1 MALATQCPHC
11 GTTFRVAHDQLKLR
25 AGMVRC
31 GQCRQVFNGIAHL
44 LPPTFPA
51 ALPPD
56 GQQKIEP
63 AAIGTEQRKEPI
75 LPAAASQPTITPAQV
90 ADDAKTG
97 AGTNLAPVFAA
108 IPATMPAAIIVTA
121 VTAVTAQPPDTA
133 PVTPLKYDPDDDDLE
148 ELDYEALG
156 RMTLLHIAQAEPPVE
171 QYYPTSTAAPDTA
184 PPEQLAPET
193 RLLTAANTDSA
204 PTSPDP
210 DRIAYPLP
218 AQASPVA
225 APAVENAVQEE
236 PSFVTATRRQ
246 QHRKHRTRILIG
258 VSSAILAL
266 VFLVQA
272 SYALRNQIAAHLPQA
287 KPALLA
293 ICQVLGCSISL
304 PAQIDAI
311 TIESSE
317 LQAQTSPAGTL
328 VLTLLLRNR
337 SSTVQTW
344 PNIELTLND
353 GNQRAILRRVF
364 TPKEF
369 PVPSAGIAE
378 GIAANSEQSVRLTFT
393 LTQLQAAGYR
403 VVLFYP

>member
-11 GTTFRVAHDQLKLR
+11 RTTFRVAHDQLKLR

-44 LPPTFPA
+44 LPP
-51 ALPPD
+51 ALPPA

-63 AAIGTEQRKEPI
+63 AAISTEERGAPI
-75 LPAAASQPTITPAQV
+75 LPAAESQTSSTPTQA

-97 AGTNLAPVFAA
+97 GQSGAGTNPAPDVDA
-108 IPATMPAAIIVTA
+108 IPAAISAAMPAAIN

-156 RMTLLHIAQAEPPVE
+156 RMTLLHFAQAEPPVE
-171 QYYPTSTAAPDTA
+171 QYYSSATATPNATLPAP
-184 PPEQLAPET
+184 LAPEA

-204 PTSPDP
+204 PTPP

-225 APAVENAVQEE
+225 APAVKNTVQEE

-246 QHRKHRTRILIG
+246 QHRKHRTRMLFG
-258 VSSAILAL
+258 VGSAILAL
-266 VFLVQA
+266 VLLAQA
-272 SYALRNQIAAHLPQA
+272 SYALRNPIAAHLPQA

-304 PAQIDAI
+304 PAQIDAT

-317 LQAQTSPAGTL
+317 LQAQTSPADTL

-337 SSTVQTW
+337 SSTAQAW

-364 TPKEF
+364 TPREF
-369 PVPSAGIAE
+369 PVSAAGIAE

-393 LTQLQAAGYR
+393 LPQLQAAGYR

>member
-11 GTTFRVAHDQLKLR
+11 HTTFRVAHDQLKLR

-44 LPPTFPA
+44 LPPA
-51 ALPPD
+51 E
-56 GQQKIEP
+56 QQITGS
-63 AAIGTEQRKEPI
+63 ATTGTEANSVPI
-75 LPAAASQPTITPAQV
+75 LPAAISQTSSTPTQL

-97 AGTNLAPVFAA
+97 GQSDAGTNPTPVVAA
-108 IPATMPAAIIVTA
+108 IPAAMPAAIM
-121 VTAVTAQPPDTA
+121 VTAVTAQPSDAA
-133 PVTPLKYDPDDDDLE
+133 PVTPAKYDPEDDDLE

-156 RMTLLHIAQAEPPVE
+156 RMTLLHFAQAEPPVE
-171 QYYPTSTAAPDTA
+171 QYYPTSTVTPDAT
-184 PPEQLAPET
+184 PPEQLAPEA
-193 RLLTAANTDSA
+193 RLLTAANTDPA
-204 PTSPDP
+204 PASH

-225 APAVENAVQEE
+225 APAAENNVQEE
-236 PSFVTATRRQ
+236 PSFVTTTRRQ
-246 QHRKHRTRILIG
+246 QHRKHRMRMLFG
-258 VSSAILAL
+258 VGSAILVL
-266 VFLVQA
+266 VLMVQA
-272 SYALRNQIAAHLPQA
+272 SYAMRHQIAAHLPQA
-287 KPALLA
+287 KPALLT

-304 PAQIDAI
+304 PAQIDAT

-337 SSTVQTW
+337 SSTAQAW

-353 GNQRAILRRVF
+353 GNQSAILRRVF
-364 TPKEF
+364 SPQEF
-369 PVPSAGIAE
+369 PVSAAGIAE

-393 LTQLQAAGYR
+393 LPQLQAAGYR

>member
-11 GTTFRVAHDQLKLR
+11 HTTFRVAHDQLKLR

-44 LPPTFPA
+44 LPPAGEQITGPA
-51 ALPPD
+51 ETGTEASSVPNL
-56 GQQKIEP
+56 P
-63 AAIGTEQRKEPI
+63 AAII
-75 LPAAASQPTITPAQV
+75 QPSSTPAQF

-97 AGTNLAPVFAA
+97 GQSGAGTNPAA
-108 IPATMPAAIIVTA
+108 VVAAFPAAMPAAIMVTA
-121 VTAVTAQPPDTA
+121 VTAPPSEAA
-133 PVTPLKYDPDDDDLE
+133 PVAPTKYDPEDDDLE

-156 RMTLLHIAQAEPPVE
+156 RMTLLHFAQAEPPVE
-171 QYYPTSTAAPDTA
+171 QYYPTSAVTPDAT
-184 PPEQLAPET
+184 PPEQLAPEA
-193 RLLTAANTDSA
+193 RLLTAANTDPA
-204 PTSPDP
+204 PASHDS
-210 DRIAYPLP
+210 IAYPLP

-225 APAVENAVQEE
+225 APAAENTVQDE

-246 QHRKHRTRILIG
+246 QHRKHRMRMLFG
-258 VSSAILAL
+258 VGSAILVL
-266 VFLVQA
+266 VLMVQA
-272 SYALRNQIAAHLPQA
+272 SYAMRHQIAAHLPQA

-293 ICQVLGCSISL
+293 ICQALGCSISL
-304 PAQIDAI
+304 PAQIDAT

-337 SSTVQTW
+337 SSTAQAW

-353 GNQRAILRRVF
+353 GNQSAILRRVF
-364 TPKEF
+364 TPQEF
-369 PVPSAGIAE
+369 PVSAAGIAE

-393 LTQLQAAGYR
+393 LSQLQAAGYR

>member
-11 GTTFRVAHDQLKLR
+11 NTTFRVARDQLKLR

-31 GQCRQVFNGIAHL
+31 GQCRQVFNGITHL
-44 LPPTFPA
+44 LPPT
-51 ALPPD
+51 LPPA

-63 AAIGTEQRKEPI
+63 AAIGIEEHSEPI
-75 LPAAASQPTITPAQV
+75 LPAAASQPTSTPTQA

-97 AGTNLAPVFAA
+97 GQSGAGTNPAPVVAA
-108 IPATMPAAIIVTA
+108 IPAAISAAMPATIM

-133 PVTPLKYDPDDDDLE
+133 PVTPLEYDPDDDDLE

-156 RMTLLHIAQAEPPVE
+156 RMTLLHFAQAEPPVE
-171 QYYPTSTAAPDTA
+171 QHYPTSTATPDAA
-184 PPEQLAPET
+184 PPEQLAPEA
-193 RLLTAANTDSA
+193 RLLSAANTDSA
-204 PTSPDP
+204 QISD

-225 APAVENAVQEE
+225 APAVENVVQE
-236 PSFVTATRRQ
+236 PGFVTATRRQ
-246 QHRKHRTRILIG
+246 QHRKHRTRMLFGIG
-258 VSSAILAL
+258 SAILAL
-266 VFLVQA
+266 VLLAQA
-272 SYALRNQIAAHLPQA
+272 SYALRHQIAAHLPQT

-293 ICQVLGCSISL
+293 ICQVLGCSIAL
-304 PAQIDAI
+304 PAQIDAT

-317 LQAQTSPAGTL
+317 LQAQTSPADSL

-337 SSTVQTW
+337 SSTAQAW

-364 TPKEF
+364 TPQEF
-369 PVPSAGIAE
+369 PVSAASISE

-403 VVLFYP
+403 VLLFYP

>member
-11 GTTFRVAHDQLKLR
+11 HTTFRVAHDQLKLR

-44 LPPTFPA
+44 LPPT
-51 ALPPD
+51 LPPA
-56 GQQKIEP
+56 GQQEIEP

-75 LPAAASQPTITPAQV
+75 LPAAASQPTSTPTQV

-108 IPATMPAAIIVTA
+108 IPAAMPAAIMVTA
-121 VTAVTAQPPDTA
+121 VTAVTAQPSDTA

-156 RMTLLHIAQAEPPVE
+156 RMTLLHFAQAEPPVE
-171 QYYPTSTAAPDTA
+171 QYYPTSTATPDAT
-184 PPEQLAPET
+184 PPEQLAPEA
-193 RLLTAANTDSA
+193 RLLTAANTDFA
-204 PTSPDP
+204 PTSDDP
-210 DRIAYPLP
+210 IAYPLP

-225 APAVENAVQEE
+225 APAVENAEQEE
-236 PSFVTATRRQ
+236 PGFVTATRRQ
-246 QHRKHRTRILIG
+246 QHRKHRTRMLFG
-258 VSSAILAL
+258 VGSAILAL
-266 VFLVQA
+266 VLLAQA
-272 SYALRNQIAAHLPQA
+272 SYALRNQIAAHLPQT

-293 ICQVLGCSISL
+293 ICEALGCSIAL
-304 PAQIDAI
+304 PAKIDAI

-317 LQAQTSPAGTL
+317 LQAQTSPADSL
-328 VLTLLLRNR
+328 VLTVLLRNR
-337 SSTVQTW
+337 SGTVQTW

-369 PVPSAGIAE
+369 PVSAADIAD
-378 GIAANSEQSVRLTFT
+378 GIAANSEQSVRFRFT
-393 LTQLQAAGYR
+393 LPQLQAAGYR